1 MFPKIERPCS
11 YVADIAA
18 AMDGSYCRMCKRD
31 VVDLS
36 AMADDVRAAFLGE
49 CRTEEVCVSY
59 TVKLGL
65 AAALAAVALPGVAF
79 AQASAP
85 LPQPTQAEPDPEVEI
100 VEMGGMP
107 LTGLRVRIESDVPVT
122 VVTVSELRAVP
133 KQRARRARRNR

>member
-1 MFPKIERPCS
+1 MFPKIERPCP

-18 AMDGSYCRMCKRD
+18 AMGGGYCRMCKRD

-36 AMADDVRAAFLGE
+36 EMADDARAAFLGE

-85 LPQPTQAEPDPEVEI
+85 LPQPTQAEPDPQVEI

-107 LTGLRVRIESDVPVT
+107 ITGPRIRSEAPVT
-122 VVTVSELRAVP
+122 VVTVSELRAAP